1 MIGGGGRRTGA
12 GARRFSVEKDRKTL
26 RGLLE
31 TVAGDVTAGAG
42 TFVAGLADMTAVTA
56 ATAVTPAAAAEFSL
70 TAIGDGDDADVR
82 PAALFD
88 VISFGAVVETTGVKV
103 AAFDGRLL
111 DVSCDVILYAVAG
124 C

>member
-1 MIGGGGRRTGA
+1 MIGGGGRSTGA

-56 ATAVTPAAAAEFSL
+56 ATAKFSL
-70 TAIGDGDDADVR
+70 TATGDGDDADVR

-111 DVSCDVILYAVAG
+111 DVSCDVILYAVAAF
-124 C
+124 

>member
-12 GARRFSVEKDRKTL
+12 GARRFSVEKDRNTL

-31 TVAGDVTAGAG
+31 TVAGDVSAGAAG
-42 TFVAGLADMTAVTA
+42 VCTFVAGLADMTAVTA
-56 ATAVTPAAAAEFSL
+56 AAVAFSVTAT
-70 TAIGDGDDADVR
+70 GDGDDGDVR

-88 VISFGAVVETTGVKV
+88 VISFGAVVETTGVEV
-103 AAFDGRLL
+103 AAFDTRLL